1 MKPLSDSIDS
11 LYAAFRDVPKPRK
24 INGCP
29 CCIDDK
35 EICTLLSK
43 PLRAITGGELASYSS
58 SAFLTVGEVA
68 DYMYFLPRIL
78 EVGCVEGG
86 WWPDMEVTG
95 RAIAETQPTAW
106 PEPRRQALQD
116 VFQAALQEAID
127 DEEGWT
133 IDELICAIAKTG
145 IPIEPFLTQIEQSP
159 KAVLAYYERNSEGLM
174 KQKLGNAFWDRGDSG
189 YAQIL
194 AWFQSPGISKIIMDG
209 YGLTP
214 TNSEQD
220 GAGQLATRSESK
232 RFP

>member
-1 MKPLSDSIDS
+1 MKSLSDSIDS
-11 LYAAFRDVPKPRK
+11 LYAAFRDVPKPHK
-24 INGCP
+24 IGGCP

-35 EICTLLSK
+35 NICTLLSK

-78 EVGCVEGG
+78 EVGCTEDG
-86 WWPDMEVTG
+86 WWPDIEITG

-106 PEPRRQALQD
+106 PESRRRALQD

-145 IPIEPFLTQIEQSP
+145 IPIEPFLTQIEHSP
-159 KAVLAYYERNSEGLM
+159 KAALAYYEHNSEGLM
-174 KQKLGNAFWDRGDSG
+174 KQKLGNAFWNRGDSG

-194 AWFQSPGISKIIMDG
+194 AWFQSPGISKIVMDG
-209 YGLTP
+209 YGLHR
-214 TNSEQD
+214 TNSDQG
-220 GAGQLATRSESK
+220 GAGQPATRSESQ
-232 RFP
+232 